1 MKGIYLTA
9 EGKAEIEAKIA
20 ELDKSNAWDETEDA
34 MIFAKRRL
42 YKEILSSATILPIAA
57 WEDTYQ
63 TALTDDLNREEYPNG
78 VIII

>member
-42 YKEILSSATILPIAA
+42 YKEILSSAIILP
-57 WEDTYQ
+57 
-63 TALTDDLNREEYPNG
+63 G
-78 VIII
+78 